1 MSNFIPLYRA
11 KVQDHKLNLDKIE
24 QFTELIDGKRY
35 AIGLLCG
42 KGRHIEVTK
51 GDTTTF
57 LIIDQSTLAI
67 HFPDMLDSQGNKIFV
82 SLSENGKG
90 GDICE
95 YKDWDSDYEDEFLN
109 KGICLFLEFKV
120 SFTNRYEVQME
131 EIDFK
136 NDVKVIGIQK

>member
-1 MSNFIPLYRA
+1 M
-11 KVQDHKLNLDKIE
+11 
-24 QFTELIDGKRY
+24 
-35 AIGLLCG
+35 IGLLSG

-67 HFPDMLDSQGNKIFV
+67 HFPDMIDSQENTIFA
-82 SLSENGKG
+82 SLSKDGKG
-90 GDICE
+90 GDECE

-109 KGICLFLEFKV
+109 KGICLYENLKIV
-120 SFTNRYEVQME
+120 FTNRYEAQME
-131 EIDFK
+131 DIDFK